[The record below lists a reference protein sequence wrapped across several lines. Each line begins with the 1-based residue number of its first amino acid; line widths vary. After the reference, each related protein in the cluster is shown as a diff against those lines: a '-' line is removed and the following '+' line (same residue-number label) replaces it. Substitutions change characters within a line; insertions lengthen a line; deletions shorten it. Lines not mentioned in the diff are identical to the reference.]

1 MIYILHY
8 IYTDITPSKSGDQ
21 VFVSAAAG
29 AVGQIVGQLAKV
41 YGCRVVGS
49 AGSDEK
55 VKKIYVICFFKY
67 KFLFCQ
73 GLSPKNLDLSCSSLI
88 IMEIS

>member
-1 MIYILHY
+1 LKLI
-8 IYTDITPSKSGDQ
+8 GDPKPGEQ
-21 VFVSAAAG
+21 VFVTAASG

-55 VKKIYVICFFKY
+55 V
-67 KFLFCQ
+67 
-73 GLSPKNLDLSCSSLI
+73 DSLI
-88 IMEIS
+88 LLLQ

>member
-1 MIYILHY
+1 MPGLTAWAGLKLIG
-8 IYTDITPSKSGDQ
+8 TPKSGDQ

-55 VKKIYVICFFKY
+55 VTNSSYNLIFMMYLNVF
-67 KFLFCQ
+67 
-73 GLSPKNLDLSCSSLI
+73 GLGAL
-88 IMEIS
+88 

>member
-1 MIYILHY
+1 MPGFTAWVGFKLIGK
-8 IYTDITPSKSGDQ
+8 PKSGDQ
-21 VFVSAAAG
+21 VFVTAAAG

-55 VKKIYVICFFKY
+55 VKHVNAFGIFPIFF
-67 KFLFCQ
+67 
-73 GLSPKNLDLSCSSLI
+73 
-88 IMEIS
+88 